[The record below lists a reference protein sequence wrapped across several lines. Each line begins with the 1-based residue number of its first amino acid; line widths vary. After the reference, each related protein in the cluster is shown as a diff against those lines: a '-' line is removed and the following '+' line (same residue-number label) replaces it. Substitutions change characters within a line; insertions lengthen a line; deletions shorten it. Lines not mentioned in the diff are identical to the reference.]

1 MHLKEC
7 LEAYLPDTSL
17 SKNDYLSEFV
27 SFYNSHFREDIF
39 SFDIFIIGVPEGRL
53 SPQNESCATAPD
65 EVRSEL
71 YRLYRGDWTMKI
83 LDLGNLKLGYE
94 VRDTYALLQELS
106 SYLLQVGKL
115 ILVLGGGHDLIQPIY
130 KGHSFFEK
138 PLNFA
143 SADAYLDFQDGDA
156 YDSRSFLSQLLT
168 SEGSLISKYS
178 LLGYQTY
185 LCSPNELA
193 LLNQMDVQL
202 VRLAEM
208 NSDVTEIEPYLRDL
222 DHLSIDLSV
231 VKSAEAP
238 ANRYSS
244 PNGLSSTSLC
254 AMLRYAG
261 MSSRV
266 KTVLFSELNP
276 QLDREAQSAK
286 VFAQALWYFL
296 EGYQLRV
303 EELPEQESNN
313 FQKFHVSSDLSDLV
327 FYKSKISSR
336 WWVSLPKKESL
347 LPCSFLD
354 YKNAVDGILS
364 DRLLS
369 YVKF

>member
-1 MHLKEC
+1 MHLKDC
-7 LEAYLPDTSL
+7 LEAYHTDTNSSKSDHL
-17 SKNDYLSEFV
+17 SGFV
-27 SFYNSHFREDIF
+27 SFYNFHLKEDIF
-39 SFDIFIIGVPEGRL
+39 SFDIFIVGVPEGRL
-53 SPQNESCATAPD
+53 SLQNESCATAPD

-71 YRLYRGDWTMKI
+71 YRLFRGDWTMKI
-83 LDLGNLKLGYE
+83 LDLGNIKLGFE
-94 VRDTYALLQELS
+94 VKDTYALLQELS
-106 SYLLQVGKL
+106 SYLLQEGKL

-130 KGHSFFEK
+130 KGHCFFEK

-143 SADAYLDFQDGDA
+143 SADAYLDFQDGNA
-156 YDSRSFLSQLLT
+156 YHSRSFLSQLLT

-178 LLGYQTY
+178 LFGYQTY

-202 VRLAEM
+202 VRLAEI

-222 DHLSIDLSV
+222 DHLSIDVSV
-231 VKSAEAP
+231 VKNAEAP
-238 ANRYSS
+238 GSRYSS
-244 PNGLSSTSLC
+244 PNGLTSANLC

-276 QLDREAQSAK
+276 QLDRQAQSAK
-286 VFAQALWYFL
+286 VFAQALWYFF

-303 EELPEQESNN
+303 EEFPEQESNN
-313 FQKFHVSSDLSDLV
+313 FQLFYVSSDLSDLQ
-327 FYKSKISSR
+327 FYKSKTTSR
-336 WWVSLPKKESL
+336 WWVSLPKKRSL

>member
-1 MHLKEC
+1 
-7 LEAYLPDTSL
+7 
-17 SKNDYLSEFV
+17 
-27 SFYNSHFREDIF
+27 
-39 SFDIFIIGVPEGRL
+39 
-53 SPQNESCATAPD
+53 
-65 EVRSEL
+65 
-71 YRLYRGDWTMKI
+71 MKI

-94 VRDTYALLQELS
+94 VKDTYALLQELS
-106 SYLLQVGKL
+106 SYLLQEGKL

-156 YDSRSFLSQLLT
+156 YHSRSFLSQLLT

-178 LLGYQTY
+178 LFGYQTY
-185 LCSPNELA
+185 LCSPNEIA

-202 VRLAEM
+202 VRLAEI

-303 EELPEQESNN
+303 EEFPEQESNN
-313 FQKFHVSSDLSDLV
+313 FQKFYVSSDLSDLV

-354 YKNAVDGILS
+354 YKNAVDGVLS